1 MGVKHCDRWPEH
13 SFGCQ
18 ARRANVPSW
27 TVKGACPPH
36 PPPPLE
42 GNHHLAQKASE
53 IVDAEGAEE
62 NFSFGYTTTAAVF
75 FFSATILWCNLSTR
89 PLGGH
94 FMPPPPPPRALL

>member
-1 MGVKHCDRWPEH
+1 MPGAPGKRTLVDSK
-13 SFGCQ
+13 
-18 ARRANVPSW
+18 RRL
-27 TVKGACPPH
+27 PP
-36 PPPPLE
+36 PPLPPPLE